1 MGQKFLADPAGHGA
15 GYPVIGKNSE
25 QFSYADPVFIDSNG
39 WLTLIGTTD
48 KVLGYYTGQGE
59 TMDGSNQ
66 TTGGKVKPDYV
77 YAAGVE
83 MVFGADQDCIQGDVG
98 AYADMVTVTTGA
110 FELNL
115 ATGSTGQFLVI
126 GFDPTEDSTDTDT
139 VVIAAE
145 PQIFGFVQA

>member
-15 GYPVIGKNSE
+15 GYPVIGKNDE
-25 QFSYADPVFIDSNG
+25 QFSYADPVVIDTNG
-39 WLTLIGTTD
+39 WLDLIGTTT

-59 TMDGSNQ
+59 TMTSDNQ
-66 TTGGKVKPDYV
+66 TVAKVKPDYV

-83 MVFGADQDCIQGDVG
+83 MVFGADQAATQTDIGV
-98 AYADMVTVTTGA
+98 YADMGTVTTGA

-115 ATGSTGQFLVI
+115 VAGSTGQFLVI
-126 GFDPTEDSTDTDT
+126 GFDPTEDSTDTDV

-145 PQIFGFVQA
+145 PQLFGFAQA